1 MRNRSGAGQPA
12 RTRRRCKVRREW
24 NEVWWQELPKSRAYV
39 GADHRTGLQQR
50 TVGLDLG
57 RARPHSCVGHGRGI
71 GRTLHGDILNV
82 NGNQQGRWEY
92 PEQRHSPVI
101 SLKKPKLVGNTF
113 AFGPYR
119 PVVAGVD
126 AQ

>member
-1 MRNRSGAGQPA
+1 VERYGGSGEG
-12 RTRRRCKVRREW
+12 VRHEW
-24 NEVWWQELPKSRAYV
+24 NEVWWQEIPKSRAYV

-57 RARPHSCVGHGRGI
+57 EALPHTCVGHGRGI

-101 SLKKPKLVGNTF
+101 SLKSRSCEATRLHLAHTDLSWPELMHNRDKYG
-113 AFGPYR
+113 A
-119 PVVAGVD
+119 
-126 AQ
+126 